1 MNNEG
6 NMILAVSLM
15 AALSLAVLTGTCIRR
30 AGSHWS
36 SYDFVGMLAACLCLV
51 CLLMAGIC
59 ALGLYGWML

>member
-6 NMILAVSLM
+6 TLILAASLV
-15 AALSLAVLTGTCIRR
+15 AALSLAVLTGCCIKR

-36 SYDFVGMLAACLCLV
+36 GIDFVGMLSACICLV
-51 CLLMAGIC
+51 CLALAAIC